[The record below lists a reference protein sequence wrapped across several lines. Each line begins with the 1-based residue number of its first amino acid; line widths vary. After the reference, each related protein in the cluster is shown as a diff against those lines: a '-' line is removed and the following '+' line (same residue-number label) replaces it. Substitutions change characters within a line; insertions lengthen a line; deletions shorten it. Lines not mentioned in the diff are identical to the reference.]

1 MRIMGLLGMICPS
14 FAVLAKAVWLI
25 WLAAEIVPG

>member
-1 MRIMGLLGMICPS
+1 MRIMGLLWMICPS
-14 FAVLAKAVWLI
+14 FAIAAKAVRLI